1 MDRMSPI
8 SREQLGKFLR
18 GIGVRQVRL
27 VCGLVLFTYLI
38 SHFLNHALGNISVD
52 ALAEG
57 VHYHTRF
64 WQFRPVAISLYAAM
78 LIHGGL
84 GIWALYQRRQFSW
97 LAMEPLQLLLG
108 LSIPVLVAFHVIGA
122 RLGQTLFGQ
131 EKLYPQ
137 ELYAFWTAPAHR
149 QWMIFSV
156 IVIAWVHGCI
166 GLHFWLRMK
175 AFYVRAAPYLLA
187 AAVLVPTL
195 ALLGVYQAGRDV
207 IAASTNPDWQAEN
220 LSAQK
225 IGTREQ
231 QATLGRI
238 IDDFL
243 AGYLSCAAA

>member
-1 MDRMSPI
+1 MSPIVDNAPMDRMSPI
-8 SREQLGKFLR
+8 SREQIRKFLR

-27 VCGLVLFTYLI
+27 VCGMVLFTYLI

-57 VHYHTRF
+57 VYYHVLFWRF
-64 WQFRPVAISLYAAM
+64 LPVAIILYGAM
-78 LIHGGL
+78 LLHGGL

-97 LAMEPLQLLLG
+97 IAIEPLQLLLG

-122 RLGQTLFGQ
+122 RLALTLFGQ

-137 ELYAFWTAPAHR
+137 ELYAFWTAPQR
-149 QWMIFSV
+149 QLMIFSV
-156 IVIAWVHGCI
+156 LVIAWGHGCI

-175 AFYVRAAPYLLA
+175 AFYKRAAPLLLA

-195 ALLGVYQAGRDV
+195 ALLGVYQAGRNV
-207 IAASTNPDWQAEN
+207 IAASTSPDWRAEN

-225 IGTREQ
+225 V
-231 QATLGRI
+231 
-238 IDDFL
+238 
-243 AGYLSCAAA
+243 